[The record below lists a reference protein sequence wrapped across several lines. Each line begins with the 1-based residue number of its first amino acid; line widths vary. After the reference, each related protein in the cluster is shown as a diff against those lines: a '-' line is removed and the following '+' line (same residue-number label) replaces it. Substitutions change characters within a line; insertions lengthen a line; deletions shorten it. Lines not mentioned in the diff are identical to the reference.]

1 MTAAATAATTALRSG
16 FRRGLIELRQ
26 AFSGVEL
33 LNQLLWPVATLVAVF
48 FLRDLP
54 IGETGY
60 ELGTIILPGALGMFV
75 ALGMLLV
82 VQQLAADRED
92 GTLLRAKATPGGI
105 RAYLVGKIVQIS
117 ATILAYLAIL
127 LIPGVFLVD
136 GLDLADPVSWVT
148 FAWVLVLGLVATQ
161 TIGAML
167 GSLISTP
174 RGAGYLSLPVLGL
187 IAISGIFAPIT
198 GLPEWLQWI
207 AQVFPIYW
215 LGLGMR
221 AAFLPDDAVVV
232 EIGESWRLLETAA
245 VLGAWAIAGLILA
258 PIVLRRMARRESGS
272 SVAQRRE
279 RALQRVG

>member
-1 MTAAATAATTALRSG
+1 MSATSTAIRSG
-16 FRRGLIELRQ
+16 IRRGLIELRQ
-26 AFSGVEL
+26 AFTGMEL
-33 LNQLLWPVATLVAVF
+33 VNQLLWPVATLVAIF

-54 IGETGY
+54 IGDTGY
-60 ELGTIILPGALGMFV
+60 QLGTIILPGALGMFV
-75 ALGMLLV
+75 ALGLLLV

-92 GTLLRAKATPGGI
+92 GTLLRAKATPDGI

-136 GLDLADPVSWVT
+136 GLDLADPMSWAT
-148 FAWVLVLGLVATQ
+148 FAWVLALGLVATQ

-232 EIGESWRLLETAA
+232 EIGESWRLFETAA
-245 VLGAWAIAGLILA
+245 VLGAWSIAGLILA
-258 PIVLRRMARRESGS
+258 PVVLRRMARRESGS

-279 RALQRVG
+279 RAMQRVG

>member
-1 MTAAATAATTALRSG
+1 MTAITPALRAGVKRG
-16 FRRGLIELRQ
+16 FIELRQ
-26 AFSGVEL
+26 AFTGMEL
-33 LNQLLWPVATLVAVF
+33 VNQLLWPVATLVAVF
-48 FLRDLP
+48 FLRDVA
-54 IGETGY
+54 IESTGY
-60 ELGTIILPGALGMFV
+60 TLGTIILPGTLGMFV
-75 ALGMLLV
+75 ALGVLLV

-92 GTLLRAKATPGGI
+92 GTLLRAKATPNGI
-105 RAYLVGKIVQIS
+105 GAYLVGKLVQIS

-136 GLDLADPVSWVT
+136 GLDVADPHSWIT

-167 GSLISTP
+167 GSLIATP

-198 GLPEWLQWI
+198 GIPEWLQWI

-221 AAFLPDDAVVV
+221 ASFLPDNAVVV
-232 EIGESWRLLETAA
+232 EIGESWRQLETAA
-245 VLGAWAIAGLILA
+245 VLGAWALAGLILA

-272 SVAQRRE
+272 RVAERRE
-279 RALQRVG
+279 KALQRVG

>member
-1 MTAAATAATTALRSG
+1 MTAVRSG
-16 FRRGLIELRQ
+16 ARRGVIELRQ
-26 AFSGVEL
+26 AFTGMEL
-33 LNQLLWPVATLVAVF
+33 VGQLLWPVATLVAVF

-54 IGETGY
+54 IGDTGY
-60 ELGTIILPGALGMFV
+60 GLGMIILPGALGMFV
-75 ALGMLLV
+75 ALGLLLV

-127 LIPGVFLVD
+127 LVPGVFLVD

-198 GLPEWLQWI
+198 GLPEWLQVV
-207 AQVFPIYW
+207 AQLVPIYW

-221 AAFLPDDAVVV
+221 AAFLPDEAVVV

-245 VLGAWAIAGLILA
+245 VLGAWSIAGLILA

-272 SVAQRRE
+272 RVAERRE

>member
-1 MTAAATAATTALRSG
+1 MSATSTAIRSG
-16 FRRGLIELRQ
+16 IRRGLIELRQ
-26 AFSGVEL
+26 AFTGMEL
-33 LNQLLWPVATLVAVF
+33 FNQLLWPVATLVAVF

-54 IGETGY
+54 IGDTGY
-60 ELGTIILPGALGMFV
+60 QLGMIILPGALGMFV
-75 ALGMLLV
+75 ALGLLLV

-92 GTLLRAKATPGGI
+92 GTLLRAKATPNGI

-136 GLDLADPVSWVT
+136 GLDLADPMSWVT
-148 FAWVLVLGLVATQ
+148 FIWVLVLGLVATQ

-167 GSLISTP
+167 GSLIATP

-187 IAISGIFAPIT
+187 IAISGIFAPIA

-245 VLGAWAIAGLILA
+245 VLGAWSIAGLVLA

>member
-1 MTAAATAATTALRSG
+1 MTATTMALRPG
-16 FRRGLIELRQ
+16 IRRGLIELRQ
-26 AFSGVEL
+26 AFTGVEL
-33 LNQLLWPVATLVAVF
+33 VGQLLWPVATLVAVF
-48 FLRDLP
+48 FLRDVP
-54 IGETGY
+54 VGSTGY
-60 ELGTIILPGALGMFV
+60 ELGTIVLPGALGMFISFG
-75 ALGMLLV
+75 LLLV

-92 GTLLRAKATPGGI
+92 GTLLRAKATPNGI
-105 RAYLVGKIVQIS
+105 SAYLIGKIVQIS

-127 LIPGVFLVD
+127 LIPGLIMVD
-136 GLDLADPVSWVT
+136 GLERADPMSWIT
-148 FAWVLVLGLVATQ
+148 FTWVLVLGLVATQ

-167 GSLISTP
+167 GSLIATP

-207 AQVFPIYW
+207 AQIFPIYW

-245 VLGAWAIAGLILA
+245 VLGAWAIAGLVFA